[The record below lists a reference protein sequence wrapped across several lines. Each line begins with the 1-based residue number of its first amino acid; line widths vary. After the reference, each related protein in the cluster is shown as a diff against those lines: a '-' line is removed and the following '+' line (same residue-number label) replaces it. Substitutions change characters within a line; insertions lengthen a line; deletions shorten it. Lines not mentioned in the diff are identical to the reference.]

1 MMNKLQ
7 KVQEALE
14 RVLIGGNHLA
24 TVLIKNVGADFADK
38 CPPDMEHEDAL
49 RILCATDE
57 YEIWCCWNAI
67 MNAREALAELREF
80 KEEGKS
86 IEERLWQLLDDIDT
100 AGDMFKPE
108 VTEYFK
114 YVVKKSE
121 ERHKYLISDGFTLR
135 RRNGN

>member
-1 MMNKLQ
+1 MNKLE

-14 RVLIGGNHLA
+14 Y
-24 TVLIKNVGADFADK
+24 FS
-38 CPPDMEHEDAL
+38 AL
-49 RILCATDE
+49 TMVSKSERE
-57 YEIWCCWNAI
+57 YAKET
-67 MNAREALAELREF
+67 LAELKEF
-80 KEEGKS
+80 REEGKS